1 MTANGVARRVLVT
14 DPIHDEAVQAL
25 RRRYEVVV
33 QEVPS
38 DALPAFVEGFDAI
51 IVRSRTKVTREVL
64 TRDAGL
70 RVVGRAGAGVDNIDM
85 EAATERGIPVVNAPG
100 GNSQS
105 VAELTVGLMLSLARH
120 IPEADRTTKSGGWE
134 KGRLRGSE
142 LAGKVLGLVG
152 SGRIGTLVAHICQDL
167 GMETVAYDP
176 YVDPV
181 VAQERGIWLAD
192 LEQVLGRADF
202 VSVHAALTEETNH
215 MLSGPQLALMKPTA
229 YLLNVARGPIVD
241 EEALVEAL
249 ESGGIAGAALDVF
262 EKEPPEGSPLLAMD
276 NVVLT
281 PHLGAATEEAQ
292 RRTGLLV
299 AEQVTKTLEG
309 EVPDFLVNPEILSV

>member
-192 LEQVLGRADF
+192 LEQVLGSADF